1 MKEVFEAIVQT
12 PSFAI
17 ALTLIVYLFMAKL
30 QEKARGLSILNPLLL
45 SILLIVWILKSIG
58 VDYPTYM
65 KGGKYIGFLIAPATV
80 ALVVNLYKNW
90 KLLTD
95 NWFPILVGIAAGV
108 LTSALSVI
116 LIGRFFRLAPEMTCS
131 FLPKSL
137 TTAIGLSL
145 SAEYGGYEEITTIAI
160 VLTGVMGSV
169 MGPGV
174 MKLFGI
180 HDPVAVGVGI
190 GTASHAMGTSK
201 ALEMGE
207 KEGAMAGLSIALA
220 GLLSVIILPFF
231 LKFI

>member
-1 MKEVFEAIVQT
+1 MSRIFEAIIQT

-17 ALTLIVYLFMAKL
+17 FLTISVYLLMETLQKMAH
-30 QEKARGLSILNPLLL
+30 GLSILNPLLL
-45 SILLIVWILKSIG
+45 SILLIVWILNTIG

-65 KGGKYIGFLIAPATV
+65 KGGQYINFLIAPATV

-90 KLLTD
+90 KLLTE
-95 NWFPILVGIAAGV
+95 NWFPIFVGIAAGV
-108 LTSALSVI
+108 ATSALSVI
-116 LIGRFFRLAPEMTCS
+116 LIGKLFRLAPEMTRS

-145 SAEYGGYEEITTIAI
+145 SSEYGGYEEITTIAI

-174 MKLFGI
+174 MKLFRI
-180 HDPVAVGVGI
+180 HDPVAIGVGI

-207 KEGAMAGLSIALA
+207 KEGAMSGLSIALA
-220 GLLSVIILPFF
+220 GLFSVIILPLF
-231 LKFI
+231 LKLI

>member
-1 MKEVFEAIVQT
+1 MSRIFETIIQS

-17 ALTLIVYLFMAKL
+17 ALTIGVYLLMAQL
-30 QEKARGLSILNPLLL
+30 QKKAHGLSILNPLLL
-45 SILLIVWILKSIG
+45 SILLIVWILKTIG

-65 KGGKYIGFLIAPATV
+65 KGGQYINFLIAPATV

-90 KLLTD
+90 KLLTE
-95 NWFPILVGIAAGV
+95 NWFPIFVGIAAGV
-108 LTSALSVI
+108 ATSALSVI
-116 LIGRFFRLAPEMTCS
+116 LIGKLFRLAPEMTRS

-145 SAEYGGYEEITTIAI
+145 SSEYGGYEEITTIAI

-174 MKLFGI
+174 MKLFRI
-180 HDPVAVGVGI
+180 HDPVAIGVGI

-207 KEGAMAGLSIALA
+207 KEGAMSGLSIALA
-220 GLLSVIILPFF
+220 GLLSVIILPLF
-231 LKFI
+231 LKLI